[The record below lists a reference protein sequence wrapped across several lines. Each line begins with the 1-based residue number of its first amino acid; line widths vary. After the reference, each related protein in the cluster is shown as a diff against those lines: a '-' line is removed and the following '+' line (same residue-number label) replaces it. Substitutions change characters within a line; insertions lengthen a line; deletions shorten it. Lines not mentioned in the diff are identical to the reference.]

1 MAMQGAAKD
10 RELPL
15 SQHAVMTSMKRSG
28 NPACRAVPDA
38 RSTLDRGAGILVL
51 SWKHTRRGLAATL
64 RDTANHLAHKQSPY
78 VIRCASF

>member
-28 NPACRAVPDA
+28 NPACRADPMQ
-38 RSTLDRGAGILVL
+38 GALSIEAQEYLCSLGSIL
-51 SWKHTRRGLAATL
+51 GE
-64 RDTANHLAHKQSPY
+64 D
-78 VIRCASF
+78 